1 MVLAFAETLLN
12 NDKIVTTPFKTVHK
26 HKLHKFP
33 FRKSFEPADNLCD
46 IEEDEVL
53 DQDEDFTPKLEIS
66 SSCLPGAS
74 FKPDSKEFDPFFAAT
89 PNRNATI
96 AGVQVYMKIFSS
108 SFLGIFN
115 HCNIQR

>member
-1 MVLAFAETLLN
+1 M
-12 NDKIVTTPFKTVHK
+12 
-26 HKLHKFP
+26 
-33 FRKSFEPADNLCD
+33 
-46 IEEDEVL
+46 L
-53 DQDEDFTPKLEIS
+53 DQDEDFIPKLEIP

-96 AGVQVYMKIFSS
+96 AGVKVYMKIFSS
-108 SFLGIFN
+108 SFLRIFN

>member
-1 MVLAFAETLLN
+1 MVLASAETLLN

-53 DQDEDFTPKLEIS
+53 DVDEEFTPKLKIP
-66 SSCLPGAS
+66 SSCLAGAT
-74 FKPDSKEFDPFFAAT
+74 FKPDSKEFDLFFATT
-89 PNRNATI
+89 PDKNATI
-96 AGVQVYMKIFSS
+96 TDVKVFKPPLCPLSS
-108 SFLGIFN
+108 LF
-115 HCNIQR
+115 